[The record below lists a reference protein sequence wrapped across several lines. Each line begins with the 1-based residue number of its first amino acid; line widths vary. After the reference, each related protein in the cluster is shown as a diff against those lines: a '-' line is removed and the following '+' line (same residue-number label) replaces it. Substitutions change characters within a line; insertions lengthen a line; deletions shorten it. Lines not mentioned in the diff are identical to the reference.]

1 MRFRATVGH
10 ISTIGSYGT
19 AIIMVSQT
27 SDFLPP
33 QRITPLSPGS
43 RAENNLRQY
52 LDTQLLQISGKC
64 IKKFMGGG
72 YSSIKQVASDF
83 DKLVDILWISGSPSL
98 QWPYL
103 LQIADNFNDHL
114 ASFTRQLI
122 PTFWLLDKLDCCFY
136 TLVTGQPVEENM
148 ILSMA
153 SQVGRLNIT
162 ERVRLRSVV
171 ERTRLHMVKLED
183 VSEIVL
189 RPELAAESIGGDAR
203 QVQVEMELQEDS
215 LDIPDDDRE
224 ATKIEVARI
233 YERTLVAID
242 ERQTAL

>member
-27 SDFLPP
+27 SGEFKCNLPLTPSNSTAASTYFLPP

-83 DKLVDILWISGSPSL
+83 DKLVDILWISGSREFPVLPST
-98 QWPYL
+98 
-103 LQIADNFNDHL
+103 I
-114 ASFTRQLI
+114 
-122 PTFWLLDKLDCCFY
+122 
-136 TLVTGQPVEENM
+136 LV
-148 ILSMA
+148 
-153 SQVGRLNIT
+153 
-162 ERVRLRSVV
+162 
-171 ERTRLHMVKLED
+171 
-183 VSEIVL
+183 
-189 RPELAAESIGGDAR
+189 
-203 QVQVEMELQEDS
+203 
-215 LDIPDDDRE
+215 
-224 ATKIEVARI
+224 
-233 YERTLVAID
+233 YLVAGGSC
-242 ERQTAL
+242 